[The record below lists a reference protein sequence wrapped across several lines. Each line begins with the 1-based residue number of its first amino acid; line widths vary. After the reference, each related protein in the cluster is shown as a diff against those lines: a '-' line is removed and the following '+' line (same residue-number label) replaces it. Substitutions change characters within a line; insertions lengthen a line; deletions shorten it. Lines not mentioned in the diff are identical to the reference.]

1 MANDPRDLDGSKL
14 TRALLHLGAN
24 PSLRGELMQWLKQ
37 AEKRMDYA
45 GSVRDDV
52 TGPIIDALHTE
63 HDQYAKTL
71 ADGTRFEFLYRTKI
85 ARDFILS
92 EEEHPSHVWEP
103 QTTRLLQYLAG
114 VTMGDVLIGGAYFGD
129 HAILLG
135 RQLAGSGRL
144 VHCFE
149 PNPAQASML
158 ENNARLNALD
168 NVRLE
173 RVGLW
178 HESNTKLRLDGF
190 DSFANAVIADG
201 SGESFP
207 TITIDDY
214 CQAQSRSLG
223 IIMLDIEGAELRALQ
238 GAARVLREDQPA
250 VVFEVHR
257 DYVDWSVGLTNTPI
271 CSLLSQ
277 AGYRLYA
284 VRDFNSHQEMHGR
297 CIELIPADKVYL
309 DGPPHGFNMLAVPP
323 GGMLDTSLF
332 RMVENV
338 SPKLLRH
345 KSPALHHPL
354 DGLPQ

>member
-1 MANDPRDLDGSKL
+1 MANDPRDLNGSKL
-14 TRALLHLGAN
+14 TSALLHLGTD
-24 PSLRGELMQWLKQ
+24 PTLRGELMQWLKK
-37 AEKRMDYA
+37 AEKRIDYA
-45 GSVRDDV
+45 GPVRDDI

-71 ADGTRFEFLYRTKI
+71 ADGTRFEVLYRTKI

-92 EEEHPSHVWEP
+92 EEECPSHVWEP
-103 QTTRLLQYLAG
+103 QTTRLLQHLAG
-114 VTMGDVLIGGAYFGD
+114 LTLGDVLIGGAYFGD
-129 HAILLG
+129 HAILLA
-135 RQLAGSGRL
+135 RQLAGTGRL

-149 PNPAQASML
+149 PNQAQSGML

-168 NVRLE
+168 NLRLE

-190 DSFANAVIADG
+190 DSFANAVLADG

-207 TITIDDY
+207 TITIDEY
-214 CQAQSRSLG
+214 CQLHQRSLG
-223 IIMLDIEGAELRALQ
+223 VIMLDIEGAELHALQ
-238 GAARVLREDQPA
+238 GAARVLREAQPT

-257 DYVDWSVGLTNTPI
+257 DYVDWSGGLMNTPI
-271 CSLLSQ
+271 CSLLSN

-284 VRDFNSHQEMHGR
+284 VRDFHSHQEMHGR
-297 CIELIPADKVYL
+297 CIELIPADKVFL
-309 DGPPHGFNMLAVPP
+309 KGPPHGFNMLAAPP
-323 GGMLDTSLF
+323 GCALELPLF

-345 KSPALHHPL
+345 KSAALHHPM
-354 DGLPQ
+354 DGMPP